1 MFGLTTK
8 KKLENA
14 QMAIGLIAKE
24 LEDAYKRVAEL
35 ENKVRDLT
43 VQASVS
49 LDNDKLKAMAKWELR
64 DAD

>member
-1 MFGLTTK
+1 MFGLTSS

-14 QMAIGLIAKE
+14 QFAIGLMAKE

-35 ENKVRDLT
+35 EDKVRDLT

-49 LDNDKLKAMAKWELR
+49 LDNDKLKAMARWELR